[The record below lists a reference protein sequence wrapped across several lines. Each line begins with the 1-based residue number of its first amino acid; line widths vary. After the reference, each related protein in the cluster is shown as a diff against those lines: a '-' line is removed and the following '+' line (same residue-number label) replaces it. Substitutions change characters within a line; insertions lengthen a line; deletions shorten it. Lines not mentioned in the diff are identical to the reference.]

1 VDAEIS
7 TFGADKAPGLDVP
20 ANSWAASCKTWFEIE
35 LSRRTYFGL
44 SSQRRAPTNEK
55 NATLGFMGI
64 KGMGGKRTGKSLRVM
79 TTMEFQ
85 KWPSAAV
92 QSSRRY

>member
-1 VDAEIS
+1 MSCFEIKGS
-7 TFGADKAPGLDVP
+7 SRGAKISRLQKSLHPAAPGENEAL
-20 ANSWAASCKTWFEIE
+20 ARLREIAGW
-35 LSRRTYFGL
+35 L
-44 SSQRRAPTNEK
+44 A
-55 NATLGFMGI
+55 I
-64 KGMGGKRTGKSLRVM
+64 RVM